1 MKKFKPTKFDVMV
14 LGLTALFLLV
24 TGLYFVVSNG
34 ALLPLCQDYFISNGE
49 TYIWDTRG
57 GYLEP
62 LSVYRHCHSD
72 GVSML
77 DIKTGMHSECSSTAR
92 TGIVRFADDPGPP
105 SSLLPPP
112 QAGPISG
119 PLPDAG
125 PEPGLHGRL
134 GAPGRG
140 AVQAEDCFLT
150 LTWDGEWDQWE
161 IHITW

>member
-1 MKKFKPTKFDVMV
+1 M
-14 LGLTALFLLV
+14 
-24 TGLYFVVSNG
+24 YFVVSNG
-34 ALLPLCQDYFISNGE
+34 AFCPLCQDYFISNGE

-77 DIKTGMHSECSSTAR
+77 DIRTGMHSECSSTAR
-92 TGIVRFADDPGPP
+92 TGIVASRMTRAPILSTASATRPDQSLGRFQMLDQNQDSR
-105 SSLLPPP
+105 SS
-112 QAGPISG
+112 
-119 PLPDAG
+119 
-125 PEPGLHGRL
+125 
-134 GAPGRG
+134 GAREGE

>member
-1 MKKFKPTKFDVMV
+1 M
-14 LGLTALFLLV
+14 AI
-24 TGLYFVVSNG
+24 
-34 ALLPLCQDYFISNGE
+34 C
-49 TYIWDTRG
+49 

-92 TGIVRFADDPGPP
+92 TGIVRFADDPGPHP
-105 SSLLPPP
+105 LYCLRHRPDQSLGRFQMLD
-112 QAGPISG
+112 QNQDYTVVWGLRAG
-119 PLPDAG
+119 
-125 PEPGLHGRL
+125 E
-134 GAPGRG
+134 

>member
-24 TGLYFVVSNG
+24 TGLYFVVCNG
-34 ALLPLCQDYFISNGE
+34 AFCPLCQDYFISNGE

-62 LSVYRHCHSD
+62 LSVYRHCHSA
-72 GVSML
+72 G
-77 DIKTGMHSECSSTAR
+77 
-92 TGIVRFADDPGPP
+92 VRFADDPGPHP
-105 SSLLPPP
+105 LYCLRHRPDQSLGRFQMLD
-112 QAGPISG
+112 QNQ
-119 PLPDAG
+119 DYTVVW
-125 PEPGLHGRL
+125 GLREGE
-134 GAPGRG
+134 